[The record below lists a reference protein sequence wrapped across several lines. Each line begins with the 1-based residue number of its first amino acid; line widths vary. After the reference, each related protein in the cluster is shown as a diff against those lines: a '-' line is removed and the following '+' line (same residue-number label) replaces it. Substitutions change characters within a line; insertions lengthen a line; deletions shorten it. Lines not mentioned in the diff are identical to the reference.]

1 MIVEEKFMKSRKFL
15 FLALITKCTSTTMNM
30 ADLLLVIKVNDKK
43 EVS

>member
-1 MIVEEKFMKSRKFL
+1 MKSRKFL
-15 FLALITKCTSTTMNM
+15 FLALIAKYTSRIMDM